1 MGFLALFCF
10 CVSDFLG
17 PLALMPQKLPMGNV
31 GYLYIITLF
40 LSMKYLSNDYC
51 SFLFLTDILI
61 MDAVFFGAFT
71 LMWLLSVYVASKHL
85 L

>member
-1 MGFLALFCF
+1 MTIVLFF
-10 CVSDFLG
+10 
-17 PLALMPQKLPMGNV
+17 
-31 GYLYIITLF
+31 
-40 LSMKYLSNDYC
+40 
-51 SFLFLTDILI
+51 FLTDILI

>member
-1 MGFLALFCF
+1 
-10 CVSDFLG
+10 
-17 PLALMPQKLPMGNV
+17 MPQKLPMGYKD
-31 GYLYIITLF
+31 YLYITTLF

-51 SFLFLTDILI
+51 SFLFFLTDILI